1 VYCFGMLLR
10 AAAAHF
16 LSEAKIASLWNDSVG
31 NIRSLRRWHL
41 RKASFSEARLASLL
55 PPTPLTARS
64 MRESARFKR
73 NVNEINIGGR
83 PTIDGNWK
91 SWAETVRERPM
102 PVRLQVKGI
111 WEDYID
117 EDQTTAFVDAVLVKY
132 GLDLSGETES
142 NVLQVMHFGIYKP
155 DAVPITSYSR
165 SPSSNYRCLLGV
177 ERFECIKAVAVGLN
191 IHEG

>member
-1 VYCFGMLLR
+1 MLLR